1 MMSQIITF
9 ENTLLANAGK
19 KGVLKPMSDNSGYY
33 RINAGGFNIPN
44 RYGVT
49 YNVNDYLRECMRE
62 GSDLDRRI
70 KEGQVFCELGH
81 PPQYYSVLING
92 EKVRKYITEL
102 FEWINRLR
110 YIDMDNVCGHI
121 RKIHWIM
128 EQGDR
133 GPVYNDIE
141 VIPFGL
147 KKEFLALSLPNPD
160 INTAFSIR
168 TVTKPQEF
176 GHTNREVDYWSTYDA
191 VIDQGIYRACKH
203 LSAGLES
210 LLEAYVPTD
219 SDSQV
224 ISTTLD
230 ELFFVCDQK
239 MKNPEV
245 MERYQGTESFDRV
258 RHMLDQLKKS
268 APRKET
274 RIELVSSN
282 SLSVFC

>member
-1 MMSQIITF
+1 MSEIITF
-9 ENTLLANAGK
+9 ENTLLGGAGK
-19 KGVLKPMSDNSGYY
+19 KGILKPMSDGSGYY

-44 RYGVT
+44 RHGVT
-49 YNVNDYLRECMRE
+49 YGINQYLRECMRP
-62 GSDLDRRI
+62 GSDLDRRV

-81 PPQYYSVLING
+81 PPQYYNLLVNG
-92 EKVRKYITEL
+92 QVVRKLITDL

-110 YIDMDNVCGHI
+110 TIDMDNVCGHI

-128 EQGDR
+128 EQGES
-133 GPVYNDIE
+133 GPVLNDIE

-147 KKEFLALSLPNPD
+147 KKEFLEMSLPNPD
-160 INTAFSIR
+160 VNTAFSIR
-168 TVTKPQEF
+168 TVTKPQKF
-176 GHTNREVDYWSTYDA
+176 GDKNREVDYWSTYDA

-210 LLEAYVPTD
+210 LLEAYVPSMDDT
-219 SDSQV
+219 QV
-224 ISTTLD
+224 TTTTLD

-239 MKNPEV
+239 MKSPEV

-258 RHMLDQLKKS
+258 RGMLEQLKKN

-274 RIELVSSN
+274 RIQLVSGN
-282 SLSVFC
+282 ALGVFR